1 MTTFNWL
8 KLYRTIEEAQVG
20 ITASKAIFVY
30 IRARGW
36 KTGYYNFEQPIRQKS
51 PLLGCATKETFVW
64 LAVENCSIQFSNRA
78 LWCKQRWLSKRWFQ
92 PVLLRSFYIASASW
106 RWSFKLKLTGKD
118 SARGILVGGKFSFVT
133 LFVSSPF
140 SLLGK
145 ATPLKLLRVSFYTF

>member
-1 MTTFNWL
+1 M
-8 KLYRTIEEAQVG
+8 
-20 ITASKAIFVY
+20 VY
-30 IRARGW
+30 WQFRIIIQWRER
-36 KTGYYNFEQPIRQKS
+36 
-51 PLLGCATKETFVW
+51 LGCSVHRKSRPHISALLRMTEGEKRPGKPWNKVSSQTKETFVW

-78 LWCKQRWLSKRWFQ
+78 LWYKQRWLSKRWFQ

-145 ATPLKLLRVSFYTF
+145 ATPLKLLRVSFYTL